1 MEHNIKM
8 DLKETWQ
15 KSVDYI
21 QLAQDPGQWR
31 SLLRKLIN
39 LPRMHRPLKQQTV
52 QNDFSLYVVMY
63 LCERNELNKYEFNE
77 IRNWTNLPV
86 LEAGCALNRY

>member
-15 KSVDYI
+15 KSVDNI

-31 SLLRKLIN
+31 ILLKEVN
-39 LPRMHRPLKQQTV
+39 KPAKDVQT
-52 QNDFSLYVVMY
+52 
-63 LCERNELNKYEFNE
+63 
-77 IRNWTNLPV
+77 T
-86 LEAGCALNRY
+86 